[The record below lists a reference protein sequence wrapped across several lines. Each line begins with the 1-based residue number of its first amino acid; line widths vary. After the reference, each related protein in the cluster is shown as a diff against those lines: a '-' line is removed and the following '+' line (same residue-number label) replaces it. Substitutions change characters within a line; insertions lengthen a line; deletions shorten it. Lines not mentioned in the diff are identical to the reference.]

1 MTRKRK
7 RPGPLAE
14 TTRGC
19 GRGAAAAVLVPG
31 SCAEDQP
38 HRRLREVLSARLLA
52 AGGVSSRKRGR
63 ESRSQMEDA
72 RGILCADGGCLGD
85 VLTEKGLVAPKEPV
99 AHVQLACSAQ
109 YCAFPADGN
118 TLCVWSTEDP
128 SHQPLTLGGH
138 HEPVTAVAF
147 GNAASPRLL
156 CSASRDHVITWRL
169 HECRQKALQG
179 LTPRGLVVG
188 TLLGKVLCLR
198 LSPDDRVAAVCA
210 GKKIFVLDTASRSTL
225 AELEG
230 HRGAV
235 TAAEFCPWQTR
246 IIVSVSED
254 RSFKVW
260 DHHVESLIYSS
271 SVLTASPLLSLL
283 IHAGSRQLVTGCAHG
298 QLWIFS
304 LVEGHHYR
312 CVTRVDLK
320 KKRESFSRRTESRL
334 CSLPEDS
341 SHPSTDGWKEREE
354 AEASL
359 PVLGLA
365 SCDLSVILPA
375 ECAGQ
380 SSENAV
386 CLWIGSS
393 VGLFLFNLASF
404 ELEAALHYKDFR
416 SLSIQ
421 VAGSCA
427 VESGAGGDKAVCL
440 LTSLFGHK
448 IALLEIHMAALV
460 TSQRRHAAGR
470 GLSVLPRAHVLS
482 TSPLRFRPAEERA
495 QPALQAPSGSAG
507 QRAVKDRPLV
517 FHSKVRSSG
526 YASTPRT
533 TMFLPKT
540 NTRSSGGRSFPRSH
554 GHSKEYP
561 LELSLPTRVHKQL
574 VLAHGPPAAA
584 TCVQYSGDGR
594 WLACGLANH
603 LSLVLRADLAGTPT
617 VFSGHDGPVS
627 TVCWSQDSR
636 WLLSASQ
643 DGTLRLWSL
652 RRAEHVLCV
661 GRDMFSKPV
670 GSAQFYY
677 LDAFLLSSS
686 GPELQLLRHHM
697 DTSKDEIR
705 RYRQKSWCRRV
716 FRLRTT
722 GATGITSLS
731 AVNDFYSYL
740 VLAAGRNRTLEVFD
754 LNAARSAAVIVEAH
768 SRPVH
773 QICQNKGSSS
783 TTLQPLLYN
792 LFATTAAGDGM
803 KLWDVRTLRCER
815 CFEGHP
821 NHGYP
826 CGIAFSPCGRY
837 VASGADDRHV
847 YMYDVGSSTFSH
859 RLAGHTDTVTGVA
872 FSPSVPQHEGLL
884 FLRTERPDPT
894 PLMLFGNYSVLEIC
908 RPRGLGILTRL
919 QPPISTVSSSALFW
933 GVGRAR
939 PWGSVS
945 SPHAQTRRELTPQ
958 AHVWG
963 QGRCR
968 RVASL
973 SCFQK

>member
-19 GRGAAAAVLVPG
+19 GRGAAAAASDPRRPPRAGYCRGVRKRSEPAPPLFCLTRSCYNVETTRVQTKSSSRADSSGAGRGHPAGKGAVFEVEPG
-31 SCAEDQP
+31 RPRGCCVCWKEDICAGYCGNCSHKLICSRVDVSVQATSKQN
-38 HRRLREVLSARLLA
+38 LC
-52 AGGVSSRKRGR
+52 VSS
-63 ESRSQMEDA
+63 EEM
-72 RGILCADGGCLGD
+72 C
-85 VLTEKGLVAPKEPV
+85 V
-99 AHVQLACSAQ
+99 
-109 YCAFPADGN
+109 FP
-118 TLCVWSTEDP
+118 
-128 SHQPLTLGGH
+128 
-138 HEPVTAVAF
+138 
-147 GNAASPRLL
+147 
-156 CSASRDHVITWRL
+156 
-169 HECRQKALQG
+169 
-179 LTPRGLVVG
+179 
-188 TLLGKVLCLR
+188 
-198 LSPDDRVAAVCA
+198 
-210 GKKIFVLDTASRSTL
+210 
-225 AELEG
+225 
-230 HRGAV
+230 
-235 TAAEFCPWQTR
+235 
-246 IIVSVSED
+246 
-254 RSFKVW
+254 KVW